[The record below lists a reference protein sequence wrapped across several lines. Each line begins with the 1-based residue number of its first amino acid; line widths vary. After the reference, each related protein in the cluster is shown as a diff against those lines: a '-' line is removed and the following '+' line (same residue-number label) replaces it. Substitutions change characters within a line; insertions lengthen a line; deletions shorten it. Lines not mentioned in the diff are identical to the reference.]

1 MYVYKSN
8 ICMYTSIIYKYVYI
22 YTHIFYVFC
31 IYISIYTYTYIY
43 IYVYECVCV
52 SFASPV
58 PARPEGGSTERLGKY
73 CPPSGS
79 VRLSCACLPTTI
91 PQRGSTLPT
100 TSPQRGSKSSFSNAL
115 NCTTRRRV
123 PARAIRNQGPGKLN
137 RAVRAGW
144 NGGGSS

>member
-8 ICMYTSIIYKYVYI
+8 ICMYTSIIYI
-22 YTHIFYVFC
+22 
-31 IYISIYTYTYIY
+31 YIY
-43 IYVYECVCV
+43 IYILYILYIHIHIYIYIYLYICECVCV

-58 PARPEGGSTERLGKY
+58 PARPEGGSTERLGQY
-73 CPPSGS
+73 YPPGEY
-79 VRLSCACLPTTI
+79 VRLSRACLPTTI